1 MNLFIDSLMMSIK
14 KTKEI
19 YLFLTSRFLTLKK
32 KSRKVEEFLI
42 VNIMNLMKFILLV
55 SVLHQALGKRPLLE
69 GVYLYGKPF
78 YYEKDG
84 VTDGM
89 VWRIFQAARACL
101 KDNVTSIQNNKYNDT
116 IDFNYRVNS
125 KVELIEQIK
134 RDASRNNSH
143 TPRIYLPILSEFN
156 PFNHTYQENK
166 NVETAELFRA
176 EGIAVIMHNSKI
188 YLGSKILRGLSNSS
202 QIFSLVFFMLL
213 FAAALLWIFERN
225 SNDEIDRRFSNGFGK
240 SIWWGVVTLST
251 VGYGDVVPK
260 TFIGR
265 VIGIIW
271 MSVAVM
277 LTSILTSTLTDNV
290 IGISDLKIN
299 DKTVVACLP
308 NSIISHYAKQNYNAS
323 VIIKNSTKEILEAV
337 HNEDVGAG
345 LLDTYYAA
353 WHQDDFEENYSVSVV
368 YIIEK
373 PIMFDYAVN
382 LNQNADVKSFF
393 NCTRVYSNEFYEKP
407 ISNFKRKC
415 KTRSLKYEDIR
426 TILLEG
432 VIGKVIFGL
441 AVVLLVFFIVY
452 QILIYIF
459 VTRKRKNQDFKKE
472 DSTEQKCSQ
481 NCCLVNKN
489 LIDKIMLL
497 KEDVKE
503 ISKQIDV
510 LKNNREA
517 SF

>member
-1 MNLFIDSLMMSIK
+1 
-14 KTKEI
+14 
-19 YLFLTSRFLTLKK
+19 
-32 KSRKVEEFLI
+32 
-42 VNIMNLMKFILLV
+42 MNLMKFILLV
-55 SVLHQALGKRPLLE
+55 SFLYQVVGKKPLLE
-69 GVYLYGKPF
+69 GVYLYEKPF

-84 VTDGM
+84 VPDGM

-116 IDFNYRVNS
+116 INFKYRVNS
-125 KVELIEQIK
+125 TVELIEQIK
-134 RDASRNNSH
+134 RDASRNSSL
-143 TPRIYLPILSEFN
+143 TPRIYLPILSEYN
-156 PFNHTYQENK
+156 PFNHTYQENT

-213 FAAALLWIFERN
+213 FAAAFLWIFERN
-225 SNDEIDRRFSNGFGK
+225 SNDEIDKRFSNGFGK

-290 IGISDLKIN
+290 IGISDLKID
-299 DKTVVACLP
+299 DKTEVACLP
-308 NSIISHYAKQNYNAS
+308 NSIISHYAKQNYDAK

-337 HNEDVGAG
+337 HNGDVVAG

-353 WHQDDFEENYSVSVV
+353 WHQDDFEEDYSVSVV
-368 YIIEK
+368 YIIKK
-373 PIMFDYAVN
+373 PIMFDYVVN
-382 LNQNADVKSFF
+382 LNHADVKSFF

-441 AVVLLVFFIVY
+441 AVVLLLFFIVY

-459 VTRKRKNQDFKKE
+459 VTRKRKNQDLKKE
-472 DSTEQKCSQ
+472 DNTEEKCSQ

-489 LIDKIMLL
+489 LIDKIMAL

-510 LKNNREA
+510 LKRNREA